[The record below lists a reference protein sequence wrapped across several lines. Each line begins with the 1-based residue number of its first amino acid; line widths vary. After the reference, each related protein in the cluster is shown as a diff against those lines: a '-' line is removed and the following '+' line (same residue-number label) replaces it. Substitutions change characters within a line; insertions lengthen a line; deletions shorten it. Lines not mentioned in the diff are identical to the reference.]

1 MDRKDFKRHVKV
13 IVDSAH
19 GEIIKEC
26 MAVFDKM
33 TEDEKEK
40 LNRTF
45 YDRTNDEHV
54 PMLYYLAKNV
64 LTSID
69 VNELLR
75 RQFRAESM
83 EDRKRLMQKVI
94 RRQV

>member
-19 GEIIKEC
+19 ELIVREC

-83 EDRKRLMQKVI
+83 EDRKRLMQAVI
-94 RRQV
+94 RRQA

>member
-1 MDRKDFKRHVKV
+1 MVRKDFKRHTKE
-13 IVDSAH
+13 IVATAADLI
-19 GEIIKEC
+19 EKEC
-26 MAVFDKM
+26 LAVFDKM

-40 LNRTF
+40 LNHGFAMTGGLL
-45 YDRTNDEHV
+45 YMT
-54 PMLYYLAKNV
+54 MYYLAKNV

-75 RQFRAESM
+75 RQFRAKSM

>member
-1 MDRKDFKRHVKV
+1 MDRKDFRRHLKV

-33 TEDEKEK
+33 TEDEKK
-40 LNRTF
+40 QLNHGFAMTGGLL
-45 YDRTNDEHV
+45 YVT
-54 PMLYYLAKNV
+54 MYYLARNV

-83 EDRKRLMQKVI
+83 DDRKRLMQKVI

>member
-33 TEDEKEK
+33 TEDEKK
-40 LNRTF
+40 QLNKF
-45 YDRTNDEHV
+45 FLSQGESVAH
-54 PMLYYLAKNV
+54 LYYLAKNV

-69 VNELLR
+69 INELLR

-83 EDRKRLMQKVI
+83 DDRKRLMQKVI